1 MNPDRTVTVVV
12 PAYNAE
18 RYLGEA
24 IASVRNQSVP
34 PSEIVVVDDGST
46 DGTASWRSRLGDV
59 RWIAAPHAG
68 AAAARNLGVRAAT
81 SRFLA
86 FLDADDLWVP
96 SKLERQW
103 RAFDDQPGLDMV
115 FGYARQFRSADVDV
129 RADLRVDTMP
139 MPGIIPGTLL
149 IAASAFERV
158 GLFDERWRVGEFIDW
173 YARAQALGVR
183 STVCPEVLLERRV
196 HDDNLGIRARSA
208 QPDYARILKA
218 ALDRRRK
225 AVEPK

>member
-1 MNPDRTVTVVV
+1 MSLDRTVSVIV

-24 IASVRNQSVP
+24 IASVRDQSVP
-34 PSEIVVVDDGST
+34 PSEIIIVDDGST

-59 RWIAAPHAG
+59 RWIEAPHAG

-86 FLDADDLWVP
+86 FLDADDRWTP
-96 SKLERQW
+96 EKLERQW
-103 RAFDDQPGLDMV
+103 RAFDEQPDVEMV
-115 FGYARQFRSADVDV
+115 FGHVRQFRSPDVDV
-129 RADLRVDTMP
+129 RAELRVDESP
-139 MPGIIPGTLL
+139 IPGISQATLL
-149 IAASAFERV
+149 VTASAFERV
-158 GLFDERWRVGEFIDW
+158 GFFDEQWRVGEFIDW
-173 YARAQALGVR
+173 YARAQALGIKSV
-183 STVCPEVLLERRV
+183 VCPEVLLERRV
-196 HDDNLGIRARSA
+196 HDDNLGIRARTA

-225 AVEPK
+225 AADTR